1 MVESLLPIL
10 DPSSFILMEVSLKG
24 FFDWFKQQAEI
35 VLFIILL
42 ALLIVT
48 IVRRAWVQALG
59 ILVGLMLLG
68 IFIWKPSIIMNLSK
82 WLAGKLSLT

>member
-1 MVESLLPIL
+1 MVESLLSIL

>member
-82 WLAGKLSLT
+82 WLAGKLSLG